1 MSVVALVTPWRNEL
15 HPGQLDSQGL
25 VLQTGFPDPRWYV
38 SILIII
44 VTKTRAFLTSPPCQG
59 VLASMLHR

>member
-25 VLQTGFPDPRWYV
+25 VLQTGFHDPHWYV
-38 SILIII
+38 SILITI
-44 VTKTRAFLTSPPCQG
+44 VKRLELF
-59 VLASMLHR
+59 